1 MANSL
6 HRNMD
11 ILVIG
16 AGVIGASLAY
26 RLARA
31 GAAVT
36 ILEALQVGGGTS
48 GASFSWTNSNGK
60 TPRAYHDLNVAGMR
74 AHAELRDEFD
84 DVPWWHGSGNIEWAT
99 DGAKR
104 QALQAKVERL
114 QSWGYSAERLTPQ
127 QLIAMEPAVDP
138 AAIADAAIAYYPTE
152 GWVDAVSYAHA
163 MVEAA
168 VRHGARLRT
177 DTRVTSLHVFGG
189 RITGARTA
197 SGESFGADIIV
208 NCAGHLAD
216 EVAGLAGAR
225 LPLASRAGLLV
236 LTPPVPAPPQRILHA
251 PQCSIRSDAGGR
263 LMLHADELD
272 GELRPDAPPGPS
284 APLAHEVMRHAAA
297 VLPGLAGVAP
307 EAVRVGIRPIP
318 ADGLSAVGPQP
329 GLDGYYAVVTHS
341 GVTLA
346 PFLGKAAAE
355 EIVHGRTEPLLEP
368 FRPSRF
374 AGWIP

>member
-1 MANSL
+1 MEVV
-6 HRNMD
+6 
-11 ILVIG
+11 VIG

-36 ILEALQVGGGTS
+36 LLEALQVGGGTS
-48 GASFSWTNSNGK
+48 GTSFAWTNSNGK

-74 AHAELRDEFD
+74 AHAALRDEFD
-84 DVPWWHGSGNIEWAT
+84 STPWWHGSGNIEWAT
-99 DGAKR
+99 DGTAR

-114 QSWGYSAERLTPQ
+114 RSWDYSADRLTPQ
-127 QLIAMEPAVDP
+127 QLIEMERAVDP
-138 AAIADAAIAYYPTE
+138 AAVADAAIAYYPEE
-152 GWVDAVSYAHA
+152 GWVDAVSYVRA

-177 DTRVTSLHVFGG
+177 GTRVISLRVSGGRVTS
-189 RITGARTA
+189 ARTNA
-197 SGESFGADIIV
+197 GESFGADIIV
-208 NCAGHLAD
+208 NCAGHWAD
-216 EVAGLAGAR
+216 EVAGFAGAH

-236 LTPPVPAPPQRILHA
+236 LTPPVPTPVQRILHA

-272 GELRPDAPPGPS
+272 SELRPDAPPGPS
-284 APLAHEVMRHAAA
+284 APLAHEVIRHAAL
-297 VLPGLAGVAP
+297 VLPQLAGVAP
-307 EAVRVGIRPIP
+307 EEVRVGIRPIP
-318 ADGLSAVGPQP
+318 ADGLSAVGPLP

-346 PFLGKAAAE
+346 PFLGQAVANE
-355 EIVHGRTEPLLEP
+355 LVHGRTEALLEP

-374 AGWIP
+374 VS